1 MSRKMHIIPSLTMS
15 LVLMTCVITKAND
28 NSNNTNILINE
39 NVTATSHTDGVTTLT
54 NIEAT
59 TNENTTTTLFSFHP
73 DKFPHPVYVRWRNIP
88 LVESDVFQTHAKP
101 HLHNS
106 ARIHLLCPD
115 SQ

>member
-59 TNENTTTTLFSFHP
+59 TNENTTTNTYDTSAPKTYVKGISDSKSLGKRSMFQST
-73 DKFPHPVYVRWRNIP
+73 KFT
-88 LVESDVFQTHAKP
+88 EAKKNQKATS
-101 HLHNS
+101 L
-106 ARIHLLCPD
+106 
-115 SQ
+115 

>member
-39 NVTATSHTDGVTTLT
+39 NATATSHTDGATTLT
-54 NIEAT
+54 SIEAT

-73 DKFPHPVYVRWRNIP
+73 DNRSVSRKPEVLFQSFPDNKYLRRLYPT
-88 LVESDVFQTHAKP
+88 SDYRPTP
-101 HLHNS
+101 SN
-106 ARIHLLCPD
+106 
-115 SQ
+115 

>member
-59 TNENTTTTLFSFHP
+59 TNENTTTNTYDTSAP
-73 DKFPHPVYVRWRNIP
+73 KTYVKGI
-88 LVESDVFQTHAKP
+88 SDTKTGIKACK
-101 HLHNS
+101 NY
-106 ARIHLLCPD
+106 
-115 SQ
+115 